1 MKLLTIPVLAALFSI
16 APCAPAQPTGA
27 TSTVTTTPGAVQAVQ
42 SMKTTA
48 TVTTID
54 PATRV
59 IGLQRPDGQM
69 VDVHAGPE
77 VKNFDKIKV
86 GDKVAADYTQSLSL
100 ELKKG
105 AAGAPKR
112 IESPPT
118 VSRTPGDPNPGA
130 TIAAKV
136 TLSGDVVAVNQKAGS
151 VRLRGAE
158 GKLVDLKVPDPEQ
171 LKRIKRGD
179 QVQAVYT
186 EALALKLEPAQ
197 AAAGK

>member
-1 MKLLTIPVLAALFSI
+1 MKPLIIPVLAALLCV

-48 TVTTID
+48 TVSAID

-59 IGLQRPDGQM
+59 VSLQRPDGQI
-69 VDVHAGPE
+69 VDVRAGPA
-77 VKNFDKIKV
+77 VTNFDKIKV
-86 GDKVAADYTQSLSL
+86 GDKVAADYTQALAL
-100 ELKKG
+100 ELKK
-105 AAGAPKR
+105 APAGAPKR
-112 IESPPT
+112 IESPPV

-136 TLSGDVVAVNQKAGS
+136 TVLADVVAVNRKART
-151 VRLRGAE
+151 VRLRGPE
-158 GKLVDLKVPDPEQ
+158 GHMVDLEVQDPEQ
-171 LKRIKRGD
+171 LKRVKQGD

-186 EALALKLEPAQ
+186 EALALKLEPAG
-197 AAAGK
+197 AATGK